1 MLRMYFGLSV
11 VNTKTP
17 SMTVRPFGLLCALT
31 CLWKLRQMR
40 RCCSSSV
47 ACWRPTGLTERIF
60 RPYQPPLVALLGLM
74 HLGVTR
80 ASVVF
85 GGAGCGN
92 QHSVHWWLAQALRS
106 GPHQVGGQP
115 GVCAVT
121 TRRTRC
127 CLRRTPGL
135 CRIWR
140 GDQARGSTTT

>member
-11 VNTKTP
+11 VNTEAAIHDSQAFRAFMRIDLSLEAAPNAT
-17 SMTVRPFGLLCALT
+17 MLL
-31 CLWKLRQMR
+31 KFR
-40 RCCSSSV
+40 RLLETH
-47 ACWRPTGLTERIF
+47 RLTERIF

-127 CLRRTPGL
+127 CLRRTPGPL
-135 CRIWR
+135 PYLA
-140 GDQARGSTTT
+140 G